1 MKRKLMELVLAAAS
15 FSLLGAPA
23 YAQAP
28 PADSQPPADTAAKPE
43 SNTGPIRI
51 GAGVALVV
59 ILGVLIMRRKSKK
72 KTDEEF

>member
-1 MKRKLMELVLAAAS
+1 MKKKLMELVLAGAS
-15 FSLLGAPA
+15 LSLLGAPA

-28 PADSQPPADTAAKPE
+28 AEPPPADTAAKPE
-43 SNTGPIRI
+43 SNTAPLRI

>member
-1 MKRKLMELVLAAAS
+1 MKRKLMELVLAGAS
-15 FSLLGAPA
+15 LSLLGAPA

-28 PADSQPPADTAAKPE
+28 ADSQPPAEAAKPE
-43 SNTGPIRI
+43 ANTGPIRI

-59 ILGVLIMRRKSKK
+59 IVGVLIMRRKSKK